1 LWTERLLNESVPIQ
15 VVLEFYE
22 TLRDSRINDMLGL
35 VDPEIVC
42 HPLVRPGLT
51 LYSGYDGMIRLDS
64 DLHALHGRYQIQ
76 IDMITEQ
83 EGPQVTVQAKIVP
96 EPGRGQSPLPVMSV
110 YKIRDSLITSIESLA
125 YTPVSR

>member
-1 LWTERLLNESVPIQ
+1 LNESVPIQ

-22 TLRDSRINDMLGL
+22 TLRESRINDMLGL
-35 VDPEIVC
+35 VDAEIVC

-76 IDMITEQ
+76 IDKITEE
-83 EGPQVTVQAKIVP
+83 EGPQVTVQATILP
-96 EPGRGQSPLPVMSV
+96 EPGRGQPPLPVMSL
-110 YKIRDSLITSIESLA
+110 YKIRDGLITSIKSLA
-125 YTPVSR
+125 CTPVSR

>member
-1 LWTERLLNESVPIQ
+1 MNESVPIQ

-51 LYSGYDGMIRLDS
+51 LYSGYDGM
-64 DLHALHGRYQIQ
+64 IQ

>member
-1 LWTERLLNESVPIQ
+1 MNESVPIQ

-22 TLRDSRINDMLGL
+22 TLRDSRINDMLAL
-35 VDPEIVC
+35 VDAEIVC

-64 DLHALHGRYQIQ
+64 DLHALYGRYEIQ
-76 IDMITEQ
+76 IDKITEE
-83 EGPQVTVQAKIVP
+83 EGPQVTVQATILP
-96 EPGRGQSPLPVMSV
+96 EPGRGQPLPVVSL
-110 YKIRDSLITSIESLA
+110 YKIRDGLITSIKSLA